1 MMWSASIRFK
11 DDGSEV
17 SGMILSE
24 NDGVANEEDVFFYVN
39 GIHCIES
46 LKDPNGVEDFVIL
59 DYEVI
64 SNDYYKEQ
72 YL

>member
-1 MMWSASIRFK
+1 
-11 DDGSEV
+11 
-17 SGMILSE
+17 MILSE